1 MPILTPAEITR
12 IRSSLGNYES
22 SFTDAQIQT
31 YYDISYDL
39 GAGYPI
45 NGAVAQAFYNLAM
58 GAVSYTNYRQGE
70 TTENEGIIYDRLW
83 ALYDRWYNLSGMPSP
98 LPTFSMHP
106 LRLFY
111 VDLPCDPDPLTDC
124 L

>member
-22 SFTDAQIQT
+22 SFTDNQIQT

-45 NGAVAQAFYNLAM
+45 NGAVAQAFYNLAI
-58 GAVSYTNYRQGE
+58 GAVSYTDYRQGQTQE
-70 TTENEGIIYDRLW
+70 SLSVIYDRLW
-83 ALYDRWYNLSGMPSP
+83 LLYNRWYNLSGMPSP
-98 LPTFSMHP
+98 LPTFGMKS
-106 LRLFY
+106 LRLWY
-111 VDLPCDPDPLTDC
+111 IDLPEDLPHEV
-124 L
+124 